1 MEHSAE
7 IIVGQVMHERLRPV
21 RNRFVYPVFC
31 LRLDLAQLGSL
42 RNRWF
47 AVDRWAPLS
56 LRTRDYGP
64 RDGSSLLDWM
74 RGVLWDAGIN
84 ATDRCHGKKAL
95 V

>member
-47 AVDRWAPLS
+47 ADELNAPQKL
-56 LRTRDYGP
+56 
-64 RDGSSLLDWM
+64 
-74 RGVLWDAGIN
+74 A
-84 ATDRCHGKKAL
+84 
-95 V
+95 